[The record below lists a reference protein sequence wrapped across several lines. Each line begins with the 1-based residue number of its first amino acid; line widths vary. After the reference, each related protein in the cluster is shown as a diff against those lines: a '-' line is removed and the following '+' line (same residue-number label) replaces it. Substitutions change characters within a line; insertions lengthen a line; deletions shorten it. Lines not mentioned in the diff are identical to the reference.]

1 MGRRRRQWVSQDRG
15 SFHIISRTAGGH
27 ILFHDQEK
35 EYFMNLLERMA
46 SGFFVKIHTFA
57 IMGNHFHILAT
68 GLEKEA
74 QEASEEELL
83 RRYRSIYG
91 KDADPPVGSYDPD
104 GALHPDPD
112 GGTERLRRRL
122 GSISRFVQEFKQS
135 FSKWYNK
142 THNRKGYLWSDRF
155 KGVIVDKEEA
165 QLACSAYI
173 DLNPVRANL
182 AQMPEDYR
190 WCGLGLWVRNPKRA
204 KKLLHMVS
212 PVKTHSFGIAGLPCY
227 REFVYL
233 SGGIQSDG
241 KKSIPPELIN
251 QVRRCHGRLGIGDS
265 FRYRIKNIS
274 EGIAIG
280 THGFISG
287 LQRQCKRKF
296 IRPRSFLPGENQ
308 FFFATRHL
316 RQ

>member
-27 ILFHDQEK
+27 ILFHKQEK
-35 EYFMNLLERMA
+35 EYFMDLLERLA

-68 GLEKEA
+68 GLEREA
-74 QEASEEELL
+74 QAASEEELL
-83 RRYRSIYG
+83 HRYRSIYG

-104 GALHPDPD
+104 GTLHPDPD

-122 GSISRFVQEFKQS
+122 GSISRFVQELKQT
-135 FSKWYNK
+135 FSRWYNK
-142 THNRKGYLWSDRF
+142 THDRKGYLWSDRF

-182 AQMPEDYR
+182 AKKPEDYR

-204 KKLLHMVS
+204 RKLLHLV
-212 PVKTHSFGIAGLPCY
+212 PPGKTHPRGIAGLAGY
-227 REFVYL
+227 RVLVYL
-233 SGGIQSDG
+233 SGGIQVEG
-241 KKSIPPELIN
+241 RKSIPVELIDE
-251 QVRRCHGRLGIGDS
+251 VRRCHGRLGVGDS

-280 THGFISG
+280 TQSFISG

-308 FFFATRHL
+308 RLFATRVL
-316 RQ
+316 RR